1 MSPLTARIVIGGAI
15 QYCSYL
21 QGTLTMARD
30 ETPPNP
36 RPIRPSQLNDA
47 FAIDQTKSNA
57 PRGKPDE
64 SEGYLDLDADPSDA
78 PPPNPAPMF
87 SEAAAARLMPMFESA
102 PGSSPEPSFGS
113 SPPLRDRIVILG
125 RRRAGK
131 TIFLARL
138 YEALWQGCK
147 VIDGRMLAAGESSGG
162 RKVVVMSCR
171 TTSGP
176 AHVQFMKIAEELRK
190 GKWPAAT
197 SGNTYSEIVVSNGGR
212 EHVVT
217 ALDYPGEV
225 FRKAFMLESDD
236 PDAVELRMTVDRA
249 AAAILLIDPSVAAG
263 GGDEAQEDVFGLT
276 HAALRIRK
284 SIGGELVPIAIVFT
298 KCDVNAAFL
307 KEAGGVRKF
316 ASKHFGQLFREI
328 ERTSVFACAA
338 VRVERNSLGKQVPRA
353 EKPPENIVEP
363 LRYCLDFIE
372 RGTDVRRTQVAR
384 DQRTEAMR
392 TAQVAETAERKK
404 SAVVWVVFAV
414 AVTMLLVAS
423 AAVAFWISMRK

>member
-1 MSPLTARIVIGGAI
+1 MSRLTARIVIGGAI

-30 ETPPNP
+30 ETPSNP

-78 PPPNPAPMF
+78 PPPNPKPMF
-87 SEAAAARLMPMFESA
+87 SEAAAASLMPMFDAA
-102 PGSSPEPSFGS
+102 PGS

-338 VRVERNSLGKQVPRA
+338 VRVEQNSLGKQVPRA

>member
-36 RPIRPSQLNDA
+36 SPIRPSQLNDG

-64 SEGYLDLDADPSDA
+64 SEGYLDLDLDADPSDA

-87 SEAAAARLMPMFESA
+87 SEAAAASLMPMFDAA
-102 PGSSPEPSFGS
+102 PGS

-147 VIDGRMLAAGESSGG
+147 VIDGRMLAAGQSSGG

-171 TTSGP
+171 TPSGP

-190 GKWPAAT
+190 GRWPAAT

-284 SIGGELVPIAIVFT
+284 SVGGELVPIAIVFT

-338 VRVERNSLGKQVPRA
+338 VRVEQNSLGKQVPRA

-423 AAVAFWISMRK
+423 AAVA

>member
-1 MSPLTARIVIGGAI
+1 MSPSTARIVIGGAI

-30 ETPPNP
+30 ETPSNP

-87 SEAAAARLMPMFESA
+87 SEAAAASLMPMFDAA
-102 PGSSPEPSFGS
+102 PGS

-147 VIDGRMLAAGESSGG
+147 VIDGRMLASGESSGG

-284 SIGGELVPIAIVFT
+284 SIGGDLVPIAIVFT

-338 VRVERNSLGKQVPRA
+338 VRVEQNSLGKQVPRA

>member
-1 MSPLTARIVIGGAI
+1 
-15 QYCSYL
+15 
-21 QGTLTMARD
+21 
-30 ETPPNP
+30 
-36 RPIRPSQLNDA
+36 
-47 FAIDQTKSNA
+47 
-57 PRGKPDE
+57 
-64 SEGYLDLDADPSDA
+64 
-78 PPPNPAPMF
+78 MF
-87 SEAAAARLMPMFESA
+87 SEAAAARMMPMFEAA
-102 PGSSPEPSFGS
+102 PGS

-147 VIDGRMLAAGESSGG
+147 VIDGRMLSSGESSAG

-171 TTSGP
+171 STSGP

-190 GKWPAAT
+190 GRWPAAT

-338 VRVERNSLGKQVPRA
+338 VRVEQNSLGKQVPRA

>member
-102 PGSSPEPSFGS
+102 PGS

-284 SIGGELVPIAIVFT
+284 SIGGDLVPIAIVFT

-338 VRVERNSLGKQVPRA
+338 VRVEQNSLGKQVPRA

>member
-1 MSPLTARIVIGGAI
+1 MSPSTARIVIGGAI

-30 ETPPNP
+30 ETPSNP

-78 PPPNPAPMF
+78 PPPNPKPMF
-87 SEAAAARLMPMFESA
+87 SEAAAASLMPMFDAA
-102 PGSSPEPSFGS
+102 PGS

-338 VRVERNSLGKQVPRA
+338 VRVEQNSLGKQVPRA

>member
-1 MSPLTARIVIGGAI
+1 MSRLTARIVIGGAI

-87 SEAAAARLMPMFESA
+87 SEAAAARLMPMFDAA
-102 PGSSPEPSFGS
+102 PGSSPPM
-113 SPPLRDRIVILG
+113 RDRIVILG

-147 VIDGRMLAAGESSGG
+147 VIDGRMLASGESSGG

-338 VRVERNSLGKQVPRA
+338 VRVEQNSLGKQVPRA

>member
-1 MSPLTARIVIGGAI
+1 MSPLTARIVIGWSI

-30 ETPPNP
+30 ETPSNP

-78 PPPNPAPMF
+78 PPPNPKPMF
-87 SEAAAARLMPMFESA
+87 SEAAAASLMPMFDAA
-102 PGSSPEPSFGS
+102 PGS

-147 VIDGRMLAAGESSGG
+147 VIDGRMLASGESSGG

-338 VRVERNSLGKQVPRA
+338 VRVEQNSLGKQVPRA

>member
-1 MSPLTARIVIGGAI
+1 MSPLTARIVIGWSI

-30 ETPPNP
+30 ETPSNP

-87 SEAAAARLMPMFESA
+87 SEAAAASLMPMFDAA
-102 PGSSPEPSFGS
+102 PGS

-147 VIDGRMLAAGESSGG
+147 VIDGRMLASGESSGG

-284 SIGGELVPIAIVFT
+284 SIGGDLVPIAIVFT

-338 VRVERNSLGKQVPRA
+338 VRVEQNSLGKQVPRA

>member
-1 MSPLTARIVIGGAI
+1 
-15 QYCSYL
+15 
-21 QGTLTMARD
+21 MARD

-36 RPIRPSQLNDA
+36 RPIRPSQLNDG

-78 PPPNPAPMF
+78 PPPNPKPMF
-87 SEAAAARLMPMFESA
+87 SEAAAASLMPMFDAA
-102 PGSSPEPSFGS
+102 PGS

-147 VIDGRMLAAGESSGG
+147 VIDGRMLASGESSGG

-284 SIGGELVPIAIVFT
+284 SVGGELVPIAIVFT

-338 VRVERNSLGKQVPRA
+338 VRVEQNSLGKQVPRA

>member
-1 MSPLTARIVIGGAI
+1 MSPSTARIVIGGAI

-30 ETPPNP
+30 ETPSNP

-78 PPPNPAPMF
+78 PPPNPKPMF
-87 SEAAAARLMPMFESA
+87 SEAAAASLMPMFDAA
-102 PGSSPEPSFGS
+102 PGS

-147 VIDGRMLAAGESSGG
+147 VIDGRMLASGESSGG

-284 SIGGELVPIAIVFT
+284 SIGGDLVPIAIVFT

-338 VRVERNSLGKQVPRA
+338 VRVEQNSLGKQVPRA

>member
-1 MSPLTARIVIGGAI
+1 MSPLTARIVIGWSI

-30 ETPPNP
+30 ETPSNP

-78 PPPNPAPMF
+78 PPPNPKPMF
-87 SEAAAARLMPMFESA
+87 SEAAAASLMPMFDAA
-102 PGSSPEPSFGS
+102 PGS

-147 VIDGRMLAAGESSGG
+147 VIDGRMLASGESSGG

-284 SIGGELVPIAIVFT
+284 SIGGDLVPIAIVFT

-338 VRVERNSLGKQVPRA
+338 VRVEQNSLGKQVPRA

>member
-1 MSPLTARIVIGGAI
+1 MSRLTARIVIGGAI

-30 ETPPNP
+30 ETPSNP

-78 PPPNPAPMF
+78 PPPNPKPMF
-87 SEAAAARLMPMFESA
+87 SEAAAASLMPMFDAA
-102 PGSSPEPSFGS
+102 PGS

-147 VIDGRMLAAGESSGG
+147 VIDGRMLASGESSGG

-284 SIGGELVPIAIVFT
+284 SVGGELVPIAIVFT

-338 VRVERNSLGKQVPRA
+338 VRVEQNSLGKQVPRA

>member
-1 MSPLTARIVIGGAI
+1 MSRLTARIVIGGAI

-30 ETPPNP
+30 ETPSNP

-78 PPPNPAPMF
+78 PPPNPKPMF
-87 SEAAAARLMPMFESA
+87 SEAAAASLMPMFDAA
-102 PGSSPEPSFGS
+102 PGS

-284 SIGGELVPIAIVFT
+284 SIGGDLVPIAIVFT

-338 VRVERNSLGKQVPRA
+338 VRVEQNSLGKQVPRA
-353 EKPPENIVEP
+353 DKPPENIVEP

>member
-1 MSPLTARIVIGGAI
+1 
-15 QYCSYL
+15 
-21 QGTLTMARD
+21 MARD

-36 RPIRPSQLNDA
+36 RPIRPSQLNDG

-87 SEAAAARLMPMFESA
+87 SEAAAASLMPMFDAA
-102 PGSSPEPSFGS
+102 PGS

-338 VRVERNSLGKQVPRA
+338 VRVEQNSLGKQVPRA
-353 EKPPENIVEP
+353 DKPPENIVEP

>member
-1 MSPLTARIVIGGAI
+1 MSRLTARIVIGGAI

-30 ETPPNP
+30 ETPSNP

-87 SEAAAARLMPMFESA
+87 SEAAAASLMPMFDAA
-102 PGSSPEPSFGS
+102 PGS

-147 VIDGRMLAAGESSGG
+147 VIDGRMLASGESSGG

-338 VRVERNSLGKQVPRA
+338 VRVEQNSLGKQVPRA

>member
-1 MSPLTARIVIGGAI
+1 MSRLTARIVIGGAI

-36 RPIRPSQLNDA
+36 RPIRPSQLNDG

-78 PPPNPAPMF
+78 PPPNPKPMF
-87 SEAAAARLMPMFESA
+87 SEAAAASLMPMFDAA
-102 PGSSPEPSFGS
+102 PGS

-147 VIDGRMLAAGESSGG
+147 VIDGRMLASGESSGG

-284 SIGGELVPIAIVFT
+284 SVGGELVPIAIVFT

-338 VRVERNSLGKQVPRA
+338 VRVEQNSLGKQVPRA

>member
-78 PPPNPAPMF
+78 PPPNPKPMF
-87 SEAAAARLMPMFESA
+87 SEAAAASLMPMFDAA
-102 PGSSPEPSFGS
+102 PGS

-147 VIDGRMLAAGESSGG
+147 VIDGRMLASGESSGG

-284 SIGGELVPIAIVFT
+284 SVGGELVPIAIVFT

-338 VRVERNSLGKQVPRA
+338 VRVEQNSLGKQVPRA

>member
-1 MSPLTARIVIGGAI
+1 MSPSTARIVIGGAI

-30 ETPPNP
+30 ETPSNP

-78 PPPNPAPMF
+78 PPPNPKPMF
-87 SEAAAARLMPMFESA
+87 SEAAAASLMPMFDAA
-102 PGSSPEPSFGS
+102 PGS

-147 VIDGRMLAAGESSGG
+147 VIDGRMLASGESSGG

-338 VRVERNSLGKQVPRA
+338 VRVEQNSLGKQVPRA

>member
-1 MSPLTARIVIGGAI
+1 MSPLTARIVIGWSI

-30 ETPPNP
+30 ETPSNP

-78 PPPNPAPMF
+78 PPPNPKPMF
-87 SEAAAARLMPMFESA
+87 SEAAAASLMPMFDAA
-102 PGSSPEPSFGS
+102 PGS

-147 VIDGRMLAAGESSGG
+147 VIDGRMLASGESSGG

-284 SIGGELVPIAIVFT
+284 SVGGELVPIAIVFT

-338 VRVERNSLGKQVPRA
+338 VRVEQNSLGKQVPRA

>member
-1 MSPLTARIVIGGAI
+1 MSRLTVRIVIGWSI
-15 QYCSYL
+15 QYCSYS

-78 PPPNPAPMF
+78 PPPNPKPMF
-87 SEAAAARLMPMFESA
+87 SEAAAASLMPMFDAA
-102 PGSSPEPSFGS
+102 PGSSPPM
-113 SPPLRDRIVILG
+113 RDRIVILG

-284 SIGGELVPIAIVFT
+284 SVGGELVPIAIVFT

-338 VRVERNSLGKQVPRA
+338 VRVEQNSLGKQVPRA

>member
-1 MSPLTARIVIGGAI
+1 MSPSTARIVIGGAI

-30 ETPPNP
+30 ETPSNP

-87 SEAAAARLMPMFESA
+87 SEAAAASLMPMFDAA
-102 PGSSPEPSFGS
+102 PGS

-147 VIDGRMLAAGESSGG
+147 VIDGRMLASGESSGG

-338 VRVERNSLGKQVPRA
+338 VRVEQNSLGKQVPRA

>member
-1 MSPLTARIVIGGAI
+1 MSPSTARIVIGGAI

-30 ETPPNP
+30 ETPSNP

-78 PPPNPAPMF
+78 PPPNPKPMF
-87 SEAAAARLMPMFESA
+87 SEAAAASLMPMFDAA
-102 PGSSPEPSFGS
+102 PGS

-338 VRVERNSLGKQVPRA
+338 VRVEQNSLGKQVPRA
-353 EKPPENIVEP
+353 DKPPENIVEP

>member
-1 MSPLTARIVIGGAI
+1 MSRLTARIVIGGAI

-30 ETPPNP
+30 ETPSNP

-78 PPPNPAPMF
+78 PPPNPKPMF
-87 SEAAAARLMPMFESA
+87 SEAAAASLMPMFDAA
-102 PGSSPEPSFGS
+102 PGS

-147 VIDGRMLAAGESSGG
+147 VIDGRMLASGESSGG

-284 SIGGELVPIAIVFT
+284 SIGGDLVPIAIVFT

-338 VRVERNSLGKQVPRA
+338 VRVEQNSLGKQVPRA

>member
-284 SIGGELVPIAIVFT
+284 SIGGDHA
-298 KCDVNAAFL
+298 D
-307 KEAGGVRKF
+307 R
-316 ASKHFGQLFREI
+316 
-328 ERTSVFACAA
+328 
-338 VRVERNSLGKQVPRA
+338 
-353 EKPPENIVEP
+353 
-363 LRYCLDFIE
+363 
-372 RGTDVRRTQVAR
+372 
-384 DQRTEAMR
+384 
-392 TAQVAETAERKK
+392 
-404 SAVVWVVFAV
+404 
-414 AVTMLLVAS
+414 
-423 AAVAFWISMRK
+423 

>member
-1 MSPLTARIVIGGAI
+1 MSPSTARIVIGGAI

-30 ETPPNP
+30 ETPSNP

-78 PPPNPAPMF
+78 PPPNPKPMF
-87 SEAAAARLMPMFESA
+87 SEAAAASLMPMFDAA
-102 PGSSPEPSFGS
+102 PGS

-147 VIDGRMLAAGESSGG
+147 VIDGRMLASGESSGG

-284 SIGGELVPIAIVFT
+284 SVGGELVPIAIVFT

-338 VRVERNSLGKQVPRA
+338 VRVEQNSLGKQVPRA

>member
-1 MSPLTARIVIGGAI
+1 MSPSTARIVIGGAI

-30 ETPPNP
+30 ETPSNP

-78 PPPNPAPMF
+78 PPPNPKPMF
-87 SEAAAARLMPMFESA
+87 SEAAAASLMPMFDAA
-102 PGSSPEPSFGS
+102 PGS

-284 SIGGELVPIAIVFT
+284 SIGGDLVPIAIVFT

-338 VRVERNSLGKQVPRA
+338 VRVEQNSLGKQVPRA

>member
-1 MSPLTARIVIGGAI
+1 MSPSTARIVIGGAI

-30 ETPPNP
+30 ETPSNP

-78 PPPNPAPMF
+78 PPPNPKPMF
-87 SEAAAARLMPMFESA
+87 SEAAAASLMPMFDAA
-102 PGSSPEPSFGS
+102 PGS

-338 VRVERNSLGKQVPRA
+338 VRVEQNSLGKQVPRA

-423 AAVAFWISMRK
+423 ASVAFWISMRK

>member
-1 MSPLTARIVIGGAI
+1 MSPLTARIVIGWSI

-30 ETPPNP
+30 ETPSNP

-78 PPPNPAPMF
+78 PPPNPKPMF
-87 SEAAAARLMPMFESA
+87 SEAAAASLMPMFDAA
-102 PGSSPEPSFGS
+102 PGS

-338 VRVERNSLGKQVPRA
+338 VRVEQNSLGKQVPRA